1 MVRFKNT
8 NSDENRKVFDE
19 LTGTYYL
26 MGALLE
32 MGTISGYTGT
42 QSVGDEVY
50 TWEDGLLVS
59 IIEVDLT

>member
-1 MVRFKNT
+1 M
-8 NSDENRKVFDE
+8 FDE